1 MLRELGSIE
10 LCRRCDEEQ
19 FSFRTTAEL
28 SDFKNIIGQQRAVD
42 AVQFGIGIRR
52 EGYNLFALGPSGT
65 GKQSVV
71 QQYLREK
78 AVEQPTP
85 PDWIYVNDFAHPQ
98 KPRALELPP
107 GLGAVVKQDVER
119 LVEELHSAIPSAFES
134 DNYRARKQ
142 SIEDELKQR
151 QEGAFNELQQRGE
164 EQNIALVRTRAGI
177 VFAPTKNGE
186 VISPDDFKA
195 LPESERERIEANIST
210 LQEQLESILD
220 QIPAWEKELR
230 EKVRTLNREVTAFAV
245 GHLIGDLRTKFAELP
260 ELIDHLA
267 AMERD
272 VIDNVDDFL
281 RPAEQGLEALVS
293 LPPGRDLK
301 TAPISRRYQI
311 NAIFDHRPIAGAPVI
326 YEDHPTYN
334 NLIGQIEYV
343 SHLGSLVT
351 DFSLIKAGALH
362 RANGGYLI
370 LDVLKLLQQP
380 YAWEALKRALRSSEI
395 RIEPLG
401 QMLGFLSTSSIEP
414 KPIPLNLKV
423 VLLGDSV
430 FYYLLCALD
439 PDFGELFKV
448 AADFDDQMERTGE
461 SSLAYASLVGTLA
474 RKECL
479 LPFDRRAVCRIIDR
493 SARMAGDA
501 EKLSTRMGSIVDLL
515 READYWAR
523 QSDHPVVNDGD
534 VQRALD
540 AQIHR
545 SDRIRERI
553 YEEINHGMILIDT
566 IGEKVGQ
573 VNGLSVLQLGSFSF
587 GRPSRIT
594 ARVSLGKG
602 EVIDIEREV
611 ELGGPIHSKGVLIIS
626 SFLGS
631 RYAPDRPL
639 SLTASLV
646 FEQSYGAVEGDSAS
660 AAEMFALLSA
670 LADAPLKQ
678 SIAVTGSVN
687 QHGQIQPI
695 GGVNEKI
702 EGFFDVCKASGL
714 TGEQGVLIPLS
725 NVRHLMLRKDVVDAV
740 EAAQFHVYSMQ
751 TIDDG
756 LEILTGTPAGERGR
770 SGYFPDGSVNRR
782 VEAKLTELAERRRIF
797 ATSEKTGH
805 SE

>member
-260 ELIDHLA
+260 ELIGHLA